1 MSTVRVAVVGG
12 GITGL
17 AAALEL
23 EALAAAAGAPLAI
36 TLLEGDA
43 RLGGKVQT
51 DTPGQLVIE
60 EGPDSM
66 VRQKPWGVDL
76 ARRLG
81 LEAQLVATAPQGRQV
96 YLAQGDS
103 LRSLPPG
110 WVLGVP
116 TTPLSLWQAPLL
128 SWPGKVRAARE
139 PLVPPATDPGDESL
153 GAFLTRRLG
162 AETAQKIAGPILAS
176 IAAGRAGELSLR
188 ATFPQLARLE
198 REHGSLTEG
207 LRRQRARTGPQAGPS
222 PSPFVTLSG
231 GLAALP
237 AAAAQ
242 ALQATRILLNTP
254 VTTVSPVQNG
264 YRVRAGDGAE
274 TFAGVV
280 MTVPGFAAAPLLAG
294 FPEVADPL
302 AAIPYADTAVVAL
315 AFRRSGVSHPLDGS
329 GFLVPATEERT
340 ITGCTWLSSKWPHTT
355 PQGTVLVR
363 SFVGRRGSQ
372 AALALSDEELV
383 EAVLADLNVFLGITE
398 KPLLSRVYRWPR
410 GMPQYVVGHLDR
422 VEAIKAAAAGLPG
435 LELAGAALEG
445 VGIPD
450 CIRQGQEAARR
461 LAAHLWPQL
470 GQPQP
475 KQHKPDQPQPEQR
488 M

>member
-1 MSTVRVAVVGG
+1 VSTVRVAVVGG

-23 EALAAAAGAPLAI
+23 EALAAEAGAPLAI
-36 TLLEGDA
+36 TLFESDG

-51 DTPGQLVIE
+51 DTPGDLIIE
-60 EGPDSM
+60 QGPDSM

-81 LEAQLVATAPQGRQV
+81 LESLLVETAPQGRRV
-96 YLAQGDS
+96 YMAEGERLW
-103 LRSLPPG
+103 SLPPG

-139 PLVPPATDPGDESL
+139 PLVPPATDQGDESL
-153 GAFLTRRLG
+153 GDFLARRLG
-162 AETAQKIAGPILAS
+162 AETARKIAGPILAS
-176 IAAGRAGELSLR
+176 IAAGHAGDLSLQ

-198 REHGSLTEG
+198 REHGSLVEG
-207 LRRQRARTGPQAGPS
+207 LRRQRARAGTGGQAGPS
-222 PSPFVTLSG
+222 PSPFVTLSR
-231 GLAALP
+231 GLAAMP
-237 AAAAQ
+237 AAAARS
-242 ALQATRILLNTP
+242 LRATRLLLNTP
-254 VTTVSPVQNG
+254 VTAVAPT
-264 YRVRAGDGAE
+264 AGGWRLTSGGSTD

-280 MTVPGFAAAPLLAG
+280 MAVPGFAAARLLEG
-294 FPEVADPL
+294 LPEVADPL

-329 GFLVPATEERT
+329 GFLVPETEERT

-363 SFVGRRGSQ
+363 SFVGRMGTRE
-372 AALALSDEELV
+372 ALALPDEELV
-383 EAVLADLNVFLGITE
+383 EAVLADLKVFLGITE
-398 KPLLSRVYRWPR
+398 EPVLSRVYRWPR
-410 GMPQYVVGHLDR
+410 GMPQYVVGHLER
-422 VEAIKAAAAGLPG
+422 VQAVRDAAAGLPG
-435 LELAGAALEG
+435 LEPAGAALEG

-461 LAAHLWPQL
+461 LAAHLWPQR
-470 GQPQP
+470 
-475 KQHKPDQPQPEQR
+475 KQPQPEQR